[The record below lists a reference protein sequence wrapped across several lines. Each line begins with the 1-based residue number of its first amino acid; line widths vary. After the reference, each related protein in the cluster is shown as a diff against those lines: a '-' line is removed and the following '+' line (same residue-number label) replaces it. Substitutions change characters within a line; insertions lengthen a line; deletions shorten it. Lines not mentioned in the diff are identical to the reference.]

1 MVAILCAYVSFA
13 CYTLVFLPYDY
24 THKRLGISSI
34 KKFLKE
40 ILDMKHNNQPR
51 RTVGAAVGT
60 LFKFREKGK
69 IIFKDNP
76 KFPTSEVEFSVINN
90 KYLISIYTYK
100 DVGTN
105 KHYIKSLVN
114 SVALSKKEFLEI
126 ENIYDS
132 QSYVTKDY
140 KQPMSIEERMES
152 DDTSF
157 DIKDDNQPS
166 PEQILVHKETLSE
179 CKQFKETLSEK
190 DKLLFESFIE
200 RNLSE
205 AEYAV
210 LAQCSTSTAN
220 YRKKHDL
227 ERIRARFRSKY
238 L

>member
-1 MVAILCAYVSFA
+1 M
-13 CYTLVFLPYDY
+13 
-24 THKRLGISSI
+24 KRNHETKRNI
-34 KKFLKE
+34 
-40 ILDMKHNNQPR
+40 
-51 RTVGAAVGT
+51 GAAVGT
-60 LFKFREKGK
+60 LFKFKKKGK

-90 KYLISIYTYK
+90 KYLISFYTYN

-105 KHYIKSLVN
+105 KHYIKTLVG
-114 SVALSKKEFLEI
+114 SQELTKEAFIEI
-126 ENIYDS
+126 ENLYDS

-152 DDTSF
+152 EETNF
-157 DIKDDNQPS
+157 DITDNNQLT
-166 PEQILVHKETLSE
+166 PEQYYLYKELVYE
-179 CKQFKETLSEK
+179 CIAFKETLSKK

-205 AEYAV
+205 AEYAA
-210 LAQCSTSTAN
+210 LAHCSTSTAN

-227 ERIRARFRSKY
+227 ERIKARFRSKY